1 MKSGKVACPV
11 KRCQALFL
19 CADRA
24 VSYTHLSLSYLG
36 RVSYNYAD
44 KYLFQFLFRS
54 DASTKFAPANYW
66 SFFPGVSVGWVASE
80 EEFMKKLLP
89 SWFEYMK
96 LRFSWG
102 RTGKDNIKA
111 WGWKQLYPL
120 DPSRGY
126 GFGSNGGILQTG
138 IKPGAT
144 PNPDAQD
151 VYKRQPLACYGK
163 RTLLF

>member
-1 MKSGKVACPV
+1 MDTGNSITYKYKQG
-11 KRCQALFL
+11 
-19 CADRA
+19 
-24 VSYTHLSLSYLG
+24 SLSYLG

-66 SFFPGVSVGWVASE
+66 GFFPGVSVGWVASE

-96 LRFSWG
+96 VRFSWG

-111 WGWKQLYPL
+111 WGMEATL
-120 DPSRGY
+120 
-126 GFGSNGGILQTG
+126 FIGS
-138 IKPGAT
+138 
-144 PNPDAQD
+144 
-151 VYKRQPLACYGK
+151 
-163 RTLLF
+163 